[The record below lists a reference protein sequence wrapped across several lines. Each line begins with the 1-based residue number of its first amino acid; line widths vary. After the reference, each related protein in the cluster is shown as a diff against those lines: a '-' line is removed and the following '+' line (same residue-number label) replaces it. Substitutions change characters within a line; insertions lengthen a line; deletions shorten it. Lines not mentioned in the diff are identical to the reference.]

1 MADVKAPMLGGD
13 GTVDLDAA
21 AFTAEFNMALV
32 HEAVRAEMNARRR
45 GTASTK
51 TRGEVRGGG
60 AKPWRQ
66 KGTGRARAG
75 SSRSPIW
82 TGGGTVFGPQPR
94 HYLGKVNKKARRSAL
109 RSALSVHADRGSVAV
124 FDAAAFDA
132 PATKQAAT
140 LLKNWPHP
148 PPRPATLVLL
158 GLDEANAGLSFRNL
172 PRVAVMPVHSAGVA
186 DVIGA
191 GSLLV
196 SQSALPA
203 LIARANGVGNDEK
216 EGEE

>member
-1 MADVKAPMLGGD
+1 MADVKAPLLGG
-13 GTVDLDAA
+13 GSVDLDAA

-51 TRGEVRGGG
+51 TRGEVSGGG

-109 RSALSVHADRGSVAV
+109 RSALSVHADRGSVAF
-124 FDAAAFDA
+124 FDAAAFDT
-132 PATKQAAT
+132 PATKKAAT
-140 LLKNWPHP
+140 LLSDWGQ
-148 PPRPATLVLL
+148 RPATLVLL

-172 PRVAVMPVHSAGVA
+172 PRVSVMPVHSAGVA

-203 LIARANGVGNDEK
+203 LIARANGNGNETENEK

>member
-1 MADVKAPMLGGD
+1 VAPEG
-13 GTVDLDAA
+13 
-21 AFTAEFNMALV
+21 
-32 HEAVRAEMNARRR
+32 HRPRPRRR
-45 GTASTK
+45 VA
-51 TRGEVRGGG
+51 
-60 AKPWRQ
+60 
-66 KGTGRARAG
+66 
-75 SSRSPIW
+75 
-82 TGGGTVFGPQPR
+82 
-94 HYLGKVNKKARRSAL
+94 LGKVNKKARRSAL

-124 FDAAAFDA
+124 FDAAAFDT

-140 LLKNWPHP
+140 LLSDWDQK
-148 PPRPATLVLL
+148 PATLVLL

-172 PRVAVMPVHSAGVA
+172 PRVSVMPVHSAGVA

-203 LIARANGVGNDEK
+203 LIARANGVGNDDDK